1 MKAFLPLTFFL
12 IIGIFADAQK
22 PIDTTET
29 PAIGGIS
36 QYITLKG
43 ADDSKPLLLFLCGG
57 PGGSV
62 IGVADQFTGKLQKEF
77 VVVQWDQRETGKTLQ
92 LNASKAPLTVS
103 LMEQDTHDLI
113 DFLLRRFHRQKL
125 YLMAHSWGTVL
136 GFSIASKYPQS
147 LYAYIAISP
156 LIDQT
161 RSERMTLDM
170 LKEQAKKDA
179 NKKELDE
186 LSTVR
191 VPFANWEQLYFARK
205 WLFAYSGQPIA
216 DSDTAAVRG
225 YLKGWA
231 DTWLAVWNEAIKEN
245 HFKDLPV
252 LRCPIY
258 FCAGRKDHQ
267 TNFSIT
273 EEYYNKLQAPKKQLF
288 WFENSGHLI
297 PNTEPDLLQDIVIQK
312 ILPATL
318 NDPLIE

>member
-1 MKAFLPLTFFL
+1 MKAPLPLIFFL
-12 IIGIFADAQK
+12 IAGIFADAQK

-29 PAIGGIS
+29 LTIGGIS

-43 ADDSKPLLLFLCGG
+43 ADGSKPLLLFLCGG

-62 IGVADQFTGKLQKEF
+62 IDIADHFTGKLQKEF

-92 LNASKAPLTVS
+92 LNASKTPLTVS
-103 LMEQDTHDLI
+103 LMEKDTHDLI
-113 DFLLRRFHRQKL
+113 DSLLHQFHRQKL

-136 GFSIASKYPQS
+136 GFSIAASYPQS

-161 RSERMTLDM
+161 RSELMTLEM
-170 LKEQAKKDA
+170 LKEKAKQDG
-179 NKKELDE
+179 NKRELDE
-186 LSTVR
+186 LSIVQ
-191 VPFANWEQLYFARK
+191 VPFVNWEQLYFARK
-205 WLFAYSGQPIA
+205 WLFSYSGQPIA

-225 YLKGWA
+225 YLKGWG
-231 DTWLAVWNEAIKEN
+231 DTWLTVWNEAIQQN
-245 HFKDLPV
+245 HFKDLPI

-258 FCAGRKDHQ
+258 FCAGRKDYQ

-273 EEYYNKLQAPKKQLF
+273 EEYYNKVQAPKKQLF

-297 PNTEPDLLQDIVIQK
+297 PNTESDLLQDIIIQK
-312 ILPATL
+312 ILPRTL
-318 NDPLIE
+318 N